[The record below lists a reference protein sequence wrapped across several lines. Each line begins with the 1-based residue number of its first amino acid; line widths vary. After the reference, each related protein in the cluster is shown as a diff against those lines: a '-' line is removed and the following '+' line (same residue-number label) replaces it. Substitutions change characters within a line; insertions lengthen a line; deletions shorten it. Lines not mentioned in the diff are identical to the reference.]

1 MMAAVSRI
9 AVAAGYYSV
18 PATNTSARL
27 PRPHPRYTGLTMS
40 DIDPELVPVLPP
52 AYRGQTPPAADREM
66 VACGRRAKVK
76 RRGWWGSRQD

>member
-40 DIDPELVPVLPP
+40 DIDPGTST
-52 AYRGQTPPAADREM
+52 RAAARLQGTDS
-66 VACGRRAKVK
+66 ACGGQGDGRVRTEGEGEETRVV
-76 RRGWWGSRQD
+76 G